1 MPGDTYTSENHGV
14 YKARGFEYIKSGIT
28 DMVNLPDPLR
38 LSVFIDSVPLT
49 NSGSKQTLDM
59 KRGVVTRTWE
69 TDQYTCIYSR
79 VVSFK
84 EKDLVGHRF
93 VCKAK
98 NQLALLVD
106 DAIDDSV
113 MNLPVNDDQ
122 TVENEESLIL
132 LKQCRFSWEN
142 GILFMEGSSVHDA
155 LSFTYSKHFKSSVSG
170 SEGGNLKHYETVLEA
185 GSSFSLEAVVSLEG
199 KSLEGY
205 NYDKLRSESEEELS
219 LFWEEHDI
227 ILNGP
232 VEDQCAIRWALFNL
246 KQNEPEQGCSIG
258 ARGLTHSRYKGC
270 YFWDTEVF
278 ILPYYLYTNPE
289 IAKNILSYRV
299 ETFSSA
305 KAYAASL
312 NLKGGTVSLDE
323 CSRRLRAV

>member
-1 MPGDTYTSENHGV
+1 
-14 YKARGFEYIKSGIT
+14 
-28 DMVNLPDPLR
+28 
-38 LSVFIDSVPLT
+38 
-49 NSGSKQTLDM
+49 M

-142 GILFMEGSSVHDA
+142 GILFMEA
-155 LSFTYSKHFKSSVSG
+155 LVSM
-170 SEGGNLKHYETVLEA
+170 TP
-185 GSSFSLEAVVSLEG
+185 SLSPTQ
-199 KSLEGY
+199 S
-205 NYDKLRSESEEELS
+205 
-219 LFWEEHDI
+219 
-227 ILNGP
+227 ILNP
-232 VEDQCAIRWALFNL
+232 LFL
-246 KQNEPEQGCSIG
+246 GVKVV
-258 ARGLTHSRYKGC
+258 T
-270 YFWDTEVF
+270 
-278 ILPYYLYTNPE
+278 
-289 IAKNILSYRV
+289 
-299 ETFSSA
+299 
-305 KAYAASL
+305 
-312 NLKGGTVSLDE
+312 
-323 CSRRLRAV
+323 